1 MTIPDGGASDGSGPD
16 GGATGTPPDDTSM
29 RGVAEPAS
37 YRDPDSAVFRLDG
50 HVVRGLS
57 DRGAADWDR
66 LHDSAA
72 FASLTDAGLIPR
84 TTPFE
89 GAVPDSPRGAAW
101 TRLIEHEPI
110 STISY
115 PYEWPFAMLRD
126 AASTELEVLRISL
139 DHGLTLK
146 DGTIYNVQFEGTR
159 PVFIDIGSFA
169 VAEGPWPGYRQFCET
184 ALFPLL
190 MHAHLGLSH
199 LPLLRG
205 RVDGVPAEQA
215 RAVFRGRRAWKR
227 GVFRNVVLQAALQQ
241 RLTQSSESMKRD
253 LAKSGANLDIAKATA
268 KNLQKLVGRLEV
280 SKDRSVWSDYRAT
293 CTYTSESAA
302 MKRDFVERAA
312 REGAP
317 GRILD
322 IGANDGEYSVL
333 VAPHATHVVA
343 CDFDEL
349 VVDRL
354 YRRLRVEGPGNV
366 LPLVIDLTDPSPGIG
381 WVNRE
386 RAPWQERMRPDLV
399 LALALVHHLSIGA
412 NVPLPMVVDWLR
424 SFDARVV
431 VEFVDA
437 ADPQSQRLLANK
449 PPGLFDDYTRARF
462 EELLTERF
470 VERRRAEVPGQPR
483 VLYQLDPRP

>member
-1 MTIPDGGASDGSGPD
+1 VSAPEGSRPDGGAPD
-16 GGATGTPPDDTSM
+16 
-29 RGVAEPAS
+29 PAS

-50 HVVRGLS
+50 HILRGLS
-57 DRGAADWDR
+57 ERGATDWDR
-66 LHDSAA
+66 FERSAA
-72 FASLTDAGLIPR
+72 FPTLSDACLIPR
-84 TTPFE
+84 TTSFRGSTPL
-89 GAVPDSPRGAAW
+89 SPRGTPW
-101 TRLIEHEPI
+101 SRVIEHEPI
-110 STISY
+110 STITY

-126 AASTELEVLRISL
+126 AAITELEVLRTAL
-139 DHGLTLK
+139 DDGLTLK

-159 PVFIDIGSFA
+159 PVFIDLGSFA
-169 VAEGPWPGYRQFCET
+169 PAEGPWPGYRQFCET

-190 MHAHLGLSH
+190 MHAHLGFSH

-205 RVDGVPAEQA
+205 RIDGVPAEQA
-215 RAVFRGRRAWKR
+215 RTVFRGRRAWKR
-227 GVFRNVVLQAALQQ
+227 GVFRNVVLQAALQR

-268 KNLQKLVGRLEV
+268 KNLQKLVSRLEV
-280 SKDRSVWSDYRAT
+280 SKDRSVWSDYRTT

-302 MKRDFVERAA
+302 MKRAFVEQAA
-312 REGAP
+312 RGGTP

-333 VAPHATHVVA
+333 VAPHATQVVA

-354 YRRLRVEGPGNV
+354 YRRLRAEGPANIV
-366 LPLVIDLTDPSPGIG
+366 PLVIDLTDPSPGIG
-381 WVNRE
+381 WDNRE
-386 RAPWQERMRPDLV
+386 RAPWQQRMRPDLV

-424 SFDARVV
+424 HFDSRVV

-437 ADPQSQRLLANK
+437 DDPQSQRLLANK
-449 PPGLFDDYTRARF
+449 PPGLFADYTRKRF
-462 EELLTERF
+462 EELLASRF

-483 VLYQLDPRP
+483 VLYDLDPRT